1 MRLATFNLLHG
12 RSLTDGTVDP
22 DRLRA
27 AMATLDADVVG
38 LQEVDR
44 AQPRSRGL
52 DLTAVAAEG
61 LAGAARSAGTQVS
74 HRFVPALIGTPGG
87 RWRPATDVDGDGG
100 DEPGYG
106 VGLVTRLPVLAWH
119 TVRLPAAPVRSPVL
133 VPGTKIPILLK
144 DEPRVALAA
153 VVETPTGPL
162 TVATTHLSFV
172 PVWNGVQ
179 LRRLVAAL
187 RVLPAPQV
195 LLGDL
200 NLPGPLPGWLT
211 GWRQL
216 ARTATYP
223 VGDHKVQLDHV
234 LVHGALP
241 PVREVEVHDLMLSDH
256 AALLVRLAAATKDE
270 IVAQGSSDGPS

>member
-12 RSLTDGTVDP
+12 RSLTDGLVDP
-22 DRLRA
+22 ERLRA
-27 AMATLDADVVG
+27 AMVSLDADVVG

-44 AQPRSRGL
+44 RQPRSHSL
-52 DLTAVAAEG
+52 DLTAVAAQG
-61 LAGAARSAGTQVS
+61 LARTAKGAVVQVH
-74 HRFVPALIGTPGG
+74 HRFVPALIGTPGAK
-87 RWRPATDVDGDGG
+87 WRAATDDDGDGG

-106 VGLVTRLPVLAWH
+106 VGLVSRLPVLEWH

-133 VPGTKIPILLK
+133 IPGTKIPILLK
-144 DEPRVALAA
+144 DEPRVGLAA
-153 VVETPTGPL
+153 VVETEHGRV

-179 LRRLVAAL
+179 LRKLVAAL
-187 RVLPAPQV
+187 AHLPSPQV

-200 NLPGPLPGWLT
+200 NMPGGLPGLLS

-223 VGDHKVQLDHV
+223 IGDHKVQLDHV
-234 LVHGALP
+234 LGAGALP
-241 PVREVEVHDLMLSDH
+241 PVRDVAVHDLTLSDH
-256 AALLVRLAAATKDE
+256 AALSVRF
-270 IVAQGSSDGPS
+270 